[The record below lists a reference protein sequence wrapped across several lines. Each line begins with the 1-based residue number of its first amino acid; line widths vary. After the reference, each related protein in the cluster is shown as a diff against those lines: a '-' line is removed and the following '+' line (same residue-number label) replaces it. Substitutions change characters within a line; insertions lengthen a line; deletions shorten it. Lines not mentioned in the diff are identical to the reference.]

1 MSEPIRLH
9 YQCHFCGMQTSKDL
23 QSGPPNPGVCN
34 KSPKVDGFHTHHKW
48 SSSRSV
54 PLSAEYSHFV
64 CLILFQKTKP
74 SDARRRVLL
83 FC

>member
-48 SSSRSV
+48 VIIPQR
-54 PLSAEYSHFV
+54 AAH
-64 CLILFQKTKP
+64 
-74 SDARRRVLL
+74 R
-83 FC
+83 

>member
-1 MSEPIRLH
+1 MSDPIRLH

-48 SSSRSV
+48 VIIPQR
-54 PLSAEYSHFV
+54 AA
-64 CLILFQKTKP
+64 Q
-74 SDARRRVLL
+74 R
-83 FC
+83 